1 MKKPSDPSLIGSAI
15 SCILLGPM
23 SLSRIHPSIQ
33 ILIPT
38 NIIETTNATKAI
50 RLDID
55 DDTNIANVIMQVGP
69 LSIMAA
75 FIGR

>member
-38 NIIETTNATKAI
+38 NIIETTKATKEI

>member
-38 NIIETTNATKAI
+38 NISAITNATKAI

>member
-1 MKKPSDPSLIGSAI
+1 M
-15 SCILLGPM
+15 
-23 SLSRIHPSIQ
+23 
-33 ILIPT
+33 LIPT
-38 NIIETTNATKAI
+38 NIIAMTNAAKAI

-55 DDTNIANVIMQVGP
+55 DDTNIAKVIMQVGP

>member
-55 DDTNIANVIMQVGP
+55 DDTNITNVIMQVGP

>member
-38 NIIETTNATKAI
+38 DIIETTNATKAI

>member
-38 NIIETTNATKAI
+38 NISAIINATKAM
-50 RLDID
+50 RFDID
-55 DDTNIANVIMQVGP
+55 DDTNIAKVIIQVGP
-69 LSIMAA
+69 LRAMAA